1 MLTDLRLAF
10 RTLLKTPGFTAIA
23 VLTLALGIGL
33 STAAFSL
40 TNVLLFRALPYPQSE
55 RLVRVYR
62 TTPQSQQSSIAPGN
76 ALDIRAALT
85 SFSAVGLFSYDALS
99 LAEPDQPA
107 LQVNAINFS
116 ANFFN
121 LLGVAPHLGRLFA
134 PDEDQPGKSAVV
146 VISHRFWPAS
156 SPQTRRSSAAPSA
169 STARTP
175 PSSASSPPPSRRPW
189 SGAPATSSARSPS
202 RARFP
207 TTAPTLG

>member
-1 MLTDLRLAF
+1 MLTDLRLAL
-10 RTLLKTPGFTAIA
+10 RTLAKTPGFTAIA

-40 TNVLLFRALPYPQSE
+40 TNVLLFRSLPYPDSE
-55 RLVRVYR
+55 RLVRVFR

-107 LQVNAINFS
+107 VQLNAVNFS

-121 LLGVAPHLGRLFA
+121 LLGVVPSHRPLFA
-134 PDEDQPGKSAVV
+134 PAGEPPGKS
-146 VISHRFWPAS
+146 
-156 SPQTRRSSAAPSA
+156 
-169 STARTP
+169 
-175 PSSASSPPPSRRPW
+175 
-189 SGAPATSSARSPS
+189 
-202 RARFP
+202 RA
-207 TTAPTLG
+207 LC